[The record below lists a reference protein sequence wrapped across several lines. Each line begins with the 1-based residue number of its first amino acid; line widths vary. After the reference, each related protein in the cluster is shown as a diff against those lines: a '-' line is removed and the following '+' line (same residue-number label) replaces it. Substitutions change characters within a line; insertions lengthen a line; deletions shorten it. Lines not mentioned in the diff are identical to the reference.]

1 MQKIAI
7 TKLKINKIK
16 RVLDDSSLYLQQYFR
31 LIDATN
37 LRYVVV
43 NNIWPQFCIP
53 SSTFPQIHLDLNQRY
68 SDVA

>member
-37 LRYVVV
+37 LRYE
-43 NNIWPQFCIP
+43 C
-53 SSTFPQIHLDLNQRY
+53 
-68 SDVA
+68 